1 MKKILFI
8 TSLACIFF
16 ANNIFAVEMDV
27 YVYKVK
33 PGSLEEALEIFQEG
47 SSIASQ
53 TGMNVAIA
61 QQSSGKGG
69 ELTYH
74 WLEFY
79 DSLEQRAE
87 IRYADPK
94 WDAYTEKFYSSN
106 AIDTVRTYSMT
117 SLDEDIGDENVALA
131 RVYVWDAKPNMYDET
146 ITALFQAKE
155 IFEKHGFVVDLWQQ
169 GVGSKHYLEFVMLS
183 SSEEE
188 QAKSLRSVNA
198 DQDWIEIEPV
208 WMKNEEVARFI
219 TSFELSKIN

>member
-1 MKKILFI
+1 MKKLLFI

-33 PGSLEEALEIFQEG
+33 PGSLDEALEIFQEG
-47 SSIASQ
+47 KSIASE
-53 TGMNVAIA
+53 TGMDVAIA

-94 WDAYTEKFYSSN
+94 WDAYTEKFYGSN

-188 QAKSLRSVNA
+188 QAQSIRSVNA
-198 DQDWIEIEPV
+198 DQDWNKMEPI
-208 WMKNEEVARFI
+208 WMKNQDVARFV
-219 TSFELSKIN
+219 TSFELSPIN

>member
-1 MKKILFI
+1 MKKLLFF

-33 PGSLEEALEIFQEG
+33 PGSLDEALEIFQEG
-47 SSIASQ
+47 KSIASE
-53 TGMNVAIA
+53 TGMDVAIA

-188 QAKSLRSVNA
+188 QAQSIRSVNA
-198 DQDWIEIEPV
+198 DQDWIKMEPI
-208 WMKNEEVARFI
+208 WMKNEDVARFV
-219 TSFELSKIN
+219 TSFELSPIN

>member
-1 MKKILFI
+1 MKKLLFI

-47 SSIASQ
+47 SAIASE
-53 TGMNVAIA
+53 TGMDVAIA

>member
-1 MKKILFI
+1 MKKLLFI

-188 QAKSLRSVNA
+188 QAQSIQSVNA
-198 DQDWIEIEPV
+198 DQDWIKMEPI
-208 WMKNEEVARFI
+208 WMKNEDVARFV
-219 TSFELSKIN
+219 TSFELSPIN

>member
-1 MKKILFI
+1 MKKLLFI

-47 SSIASQ
+47 KSIASE
-53 TGMNVAIA
+53 TGMDVAIA

-188 QAKSLRSVNA
+188 QAQSIRSVNA
-198 DQDWIEIEPV
+198 DQDWIKMEPI
-208 WMKNEEVARFI
+208 WMKNEDVARFV
-219 TSFELSKIN
+219 TSFELSPIN

>member
-61 QQSSGKGG
+61 QKTKGKGG

>member
-1 MKKILFI
+1 MKKLLFI

-47 SSIASQ
+47 KSIASE
-53 TGMNVAIA
+53 TGIDVAIA

-188 QAKSLRSVNA
+188 QAQSIRSVNA
-198 DQDWIEIEPV
+198 DQDWIKMEPI
-208 WMKNEEVARFI
+208 WMKNEDVARFV
-219 TSFELSKIN
+219 TSFELSPIN

>member
-208 WMKNEEVARFI
+208 WMKNEDVARFI

>member
-1 MKKILFI
+1 MKKLLFI

>member
-198 DQDWIEIEPV
+198 DQEWIEIEPV

>member
-1 MKKILFI
+1 MKKLLFI

-47 SSIASQ
+47 SSIASE

>member
-1 MKKILFI
+1 M
-8 TSLACIFF
+8 
-16 ANNIFAVEMDV
+16 
-27 YVYKVK
+27 
-33 PGSLEEALEIFQEG
+33 
-47 SSIASQ
+47 
-53 TGMNVAIA
+53 
-61 QQSSGKGG
+61 
-69 ELTYH
+69 
-74 WLEFY
+74 EFY

>member
-1 MKKILFI
+1 MKKLLFI

-33 PGSLEEALEIFQEG
+33 PGSLDEALEIFQEG
-47 SSIASQ
+47 KSIASE
-53 TGMNVAIA
+53 TGMDVAIA

-188 QAKSLRSVNA
+188 QAQSIRSVNA
-198 DQDWIEIEPV
+198 DQDWIKMEPI
-208 WMKNEEVARFI
+208 WMKNEDVARFV
-219 TSFELSKIN
+219 TSFELSPIN

>member
-1 MKKILFI
+1 MKKLLFI

-208 WMKNEEVARFI
+208 WMKNEDVARFI